1 MPLARKVFRANLFL
15 VSLPILLLGAAAPK
29 IAPVALG
36 ERWALTGQVIA
47 AFALIGAAHSL
58 AAPFSEVTSI
68 FRSQALRFMI
78 EFVPATLVITSICL
92 GGMND
97 WPPLNTIWFMSAAG
111 AGGSLLGL
119 TLLLSR
125 LPAMINRSAAQGA

>member
-1 MPLARKVFRANLFL
+1 
-15 VSLPILLLGAAAPK
+15 
-29 IAPVALG
+29 
-36 ERWALTGQVIA
+36 
-47 AFALIGAAHSL
+47 
-58 AAPFSEVTSI
+58 
-68 FRSQALRFMI
+68 MI

-97 WPPLNTIWFMSAAG
+97 WPPLSTIWFMSAAG

-125 LPAMINRSAAQGA
+125 LPAMINHVATAQDA